1 MSDDDNKNKPL
12 VFGSQNSLSHNY
24 ICEPRNE
31 VSLLLLGGK
40 SSHGVEFTQD
50 QVSNLARWLEIDPK
64 DVVDR
69 STDSSIESFTKAGN
83 WRNISRYA
91 HIHGLRLMGFLAGRG
106 LLEKEKTLLKVW
118 QKCCM
123 TTLKNR
129 LHLKQAMKTRKN
141 NVVSPH
147 RRAG

>member
-106 LLEKEKTLLKVW
+106 LLEKGKDPVESLAEMLYDYLEEPFALEVNEEDKEE
-118 QKCCM
+118 
-123 TTLKNR
+123 
-129 LHLKQAMKTRKN
+129 
-141 NVVSPH
+141 
-147 RRAG
+147 